1 LAIHK
6 PYDAADVFATSE
18 EALRAG
24 TSVTDIPLSVFQDS
38 FDQPE
43 IQEMV
48 RAAARMRPDG
58 EADLS
63 VFS

>member
-6 PYDAADVFATSE
+6 PYDAGDVFATSE

-24 TSVTDIPLSVFQDS
+24 KSVTDIPLSVFQDS
-38 FDQPE
+38 LDQPE

-48 RAAARMRPDG
+48 RAAAGMRPDV

>member
-1 LAIHK
+1 MAIHK
-6 PYDAADVFATSE
+6 PYDAGDVFATSE
-18 EALRAG
+18 EALREG
-24 TSVTDIPLSVFQDS
+24 TSVTDIPLSAFKDS
-38 FDQPE
+38 LDQPE

-48 RAAARMRPDG
+48 RAAAQMGPDV